1 MGSTADNDMRE
12 LDRRQ
17 GDGLDVALLWEP
29 ATDCLYV
36 VLTDVRMRESFRI
49 RVEAGNAVDA
59 FEHPFAYASRRPGTE
74 RTSGTRAGSSR

>member
-1 MGSTADNDMRE
+1 MGSTTDNDMRE

-29 ATDCLYV
+29 TSDCLYV

-49 RVEAGNAVDA
+49 RVEASNALDA
-59 FEHPFAYASRRPGTE
+59 FKHPYAYASPRPGSIHSSCS
-74 RTSGTRAGSSR
+74 TS